1 MRRALLRLATLSL
14 FASPLVFGGCLGK
27 GTVEPTRFYLLDS
40 LPAQTSGSADG
51 PSIGV
56 GPVTLPEYLDRP
68 QIVTRSRGNEIQ
80 LAAFARWG
88 APLKDHLP
96 RVLAENLSALLGTE
110 KVAVFPWK
118 AADLVDYQVA
128 VDILRFD
135 ADEAGNAALSARWSV
150 LRKGGKEALRSKRSE
165 YSERAAAS
173 GYDGLTGAESR
184 ALQSLSREIAG
195 VIQGDAR
202 KGPGR

>member
-1 MRRALLRLATLSL
+1 MRQRTLRLAFVTLL
-14 FASPLVFGGCLGK
+14 ASPVVLGGCLGK
-27 GTVEPTRFYLLDS
+27 GTVEPTRFYLLDA
-40 LPAQTSGSADG
+40 LPMPGSATTDA

-56 GPVTLPEYLDRP
+56 GPVSLPDYIDRP
-68 QIVTRSRGNEIQ
+68 QIVTRSPGNEIR
-80 LAAFARWG
+80 LAEFARWG
-88 APLKDHLP
+88 APLKEHVP